1 MKASQRLLMH
11 VLALA
16 FLLPAIAAAQT
27 PGAPAPEI
35 RYVSVT
41 RFAFPD
47 DTLERRMVGM
57 WLDSVM
63 VPQARMNQNISSMK
77 IATHNWGSNSR
88 DVVMIVE
95 YPSWIAVDADCKACD
110 DWFTA
115 RQPKSG
121 TPQRAKWDA
130 AGEAFRK
137 AYLGHRDEL
146 YTYRVDRSK

>member
-1 MKASQRLLMH
+1 MKAQRLLMH

-16 FLLPAIAAAQT
+16 LLLPAIGAAQA
-27 PGAPAPEI
+27 PAAPAPEI

-47 DTLERRMVGM
+47 DTLERGMVEM

-63 VPQARMNQNISSMK
+63 VPQARMNQNITSMK

-88 DVVMIVE
+88 DAVLIAE
-95 YPSWIAVDADCKACD
+95 YPSWVAIDADCKACD

-146 YTYRVDRSK
+146 YTYRVNRSK